1 MYRWAPRRAVLPPS
15 IRPSPDR
22 RWSSDP
28 GPALSPDPGHVLGR
42 DSVPHPLL
50 TGLSPSS
57 FQNFVQII
65 SNLLAEENRDK
76 WEEAQLVGMP
86 VRDPCGQ
93 SSRMGTGLSGG
104 SLSPRPAQGG
114 VLGSNPSTAS
124 ASLVTLRTSLIL
136 PGLGFP
142 ARQRTHHAGL
152 GEGHEKTCWP
162 WGTHRDVAFS
172 HLEKLVRLPSSQ
184 ADLEPANTPVPRAAP
199 GVGTAVAGDP
209 PLSSQL
215 DPWPPGWS
223 AAAPLGSGFPCTQ
236 WRWRLRSPSAS
247 QVRSRALRG

>member
-1 MYRWAPRRAVLPPS
+1 MIL
-15 IRPSPDR
+15 
-22 RWSSDP
+22 
-28 GPALSPDPGHVLGR
+28 
-42 DSVPHPLL
+42 VPYSLL
-50 TGLSPSS
+50 TGLSSSS

-76 WEEAQLVGMP
+76 WEEAQLVGTP

-93 SSRMGTGLSGG
+93 SSRMGAGLSGG

-142 ARQRTHHAGL
+142 TRQRTAAHHAGL
-152 GEGHEKTCWP
+152 GEGREKTCWP
-162 WGTHRDVAFS
+162 WGTHRDVAVLS
-172 HLEKLVRLPSSQ
+172 HLEKSVRLPSSQ

-199 GVGTAVAGDP
+199 GVGTAVARDP

-215 DPWPPGWS
+215 DPRPPGWS
-223 AAAPLGSGFPCTQ
+223 AAAPLGSVFTQ

-247 QVRSRALRG
+247 QVGSRALWG